1 MPIWQLCANLL
12 IPNCLRSNLSYSPL
26 AALELYVKITKV
38 PYLEMKQYDIASVI
52 QDIKRLRSVFTQS
65 KSMESVKKF
74 LENNCRD
81 TSDSWE
87 ANNISISSDITKED
101 RCVSV
106 MRMFEQGMNEKTI
119 IRVDR
124 TDCETFTK
132 FGINS
137 DKRKTGDRCCNVMQ
151 SMEFGLNEKSII
163 KCARD
168 HYSAIHPTQKPVR
181 LIERLLALVTQL
193 GDVVLDPF
201 SGSCSTA
208 VACINT
214 NRKFIGFEIDK
225 EYYDAGIHRINETL
239 KDLKL
244 VV

>member
-1 MPIWQLCANLL
+1 MQ
-12 IPNCLRSNLSYSPL
+12 S
-26 AALELYVKITKV
+26 ALFGNEKN
-38 PYLEMKQYDIASVI
+38 DIHGII

-65 KSMESVKKF
+65 KSMEAVYNF

-81 TSDSWE
+81 TSDRWE

-106 MRMFEQGMNEKTI
+106 MRGLEHVMNEKSI
-119 IRVDR
+119 IRTDR
-124 TDCETFTK
+124 VECDHFTK

-137 DKRKTGDRCCNVMQ
+137 DKRKTGDRCCDVMQ

-163 KCARD
+163 KAVRD

-181 LIERLLALVTQL
+181 LLERILALTTNS
-193 GDVVLDPF
+193 GDVVLDTF
-201 SGSCSTA
+201 AGSCSTA
-208 VACINT
+208 IACVNT

-225 EYYDAGIHRINETL
+225 EFYDAGVNRLKEAISETI
-239 KDLKL
+239 L
-244 VV
+244 VM

>member
-1 MPIWQLCANLL
+1 
-12 IPNCLRSNLSYSPL
+12 
-26 AALELYVKITKV
+26 
-38 PYLEMKQYDIASVI
+38 
-52 QDIKRLRSVFTQS
+52 
-65 KSMESVKKF
+65 
-74 LENNCRD
+74 
-81 TSDSWE
+81 
-87 ANNISISSDITKED
+87 
-101 RCVSV
+101 
-106 MRMFEQGMNEKTI
+106 MFEQGMNEKTI